1 MAGGKETPRQ
11 KMIGMMYLVLT
22 ALLALQVSNSVLNRF
37 VTINQVLEVSNG
49 ETSNNNG
56 ELLNKIKAQITKR
69 GDRPEDQ
76 KILSL
81 AADVRNET
89 DKIIAEIEKIKSD
102 LIEETGGRDENGTLV
117 GMKDEDVIA
126 NKMILNKGGEE
137 LQKLIRDYIA
147 FLNQEDTSRQYDNFA
162 LDGNQDPTYMNDE
175 EQSKKK
181 FGELYFQSTPMVAG
195 LATLSQFQARILTY
209 EAEALNDIA
218 EQVGAKE
225 VSFDQLDVIVLPE
238 SKIVAA
244 GAKYQAEMFVG
255 ASSKSQNP
263 EMFKDGAEVKVEEGK
278 GQITFTATGGN
289 FDKDGLIK
297 KTFHA
302 KIRIPANDKV
312 IERDIEYFVAKPV
325 IQIQSASVQALYLN
339 CGNELNVQVP
349 ALGSEYKPSFR
360 ADGASVRDGGN
371 GKVTVIPNSAKVT
384 LHVSSGGNYIGNEV
398 FSVRRIPKPTIELLT
413 RGKEVNEK
421 IGMSAPG
428 PRSLDIR
435 AVPDESFKQFLP
447 KDANYR
453 VSKWE
458 VTLAR
463 GSRPV
468 DSKKVT
474 GDQIDLT
481 SFASKARAGDRIV
494 VEVKEVQRR
503 NFEGKVEDV
512 SVGSVIKTIPLN

>member
-22 ALLALQVSNSVLNRF
+22 ALLALQVSNSVLERF
-37 VTINQVLEVSNG
+37 VTINDVLEQTNE
-49 ETSNNNG
+49 ETTQNNQL
-56 ELLNKIKAQITKR
+56 LLNKIKDQIEKR
-69 GDRPEDQ
+69 GNRESDQ
-76 KILSL
+76 PILKL
-81 AADVRNET
+81 AVDVRAET
-89 DKIIAEIEKIKSD
+89 KEVLAKIEKYKEE
-102 LIEETGGRDENGTLV
+102 LIEETGGYDENEKLK

-126 NKMILNKGGEE
+126 NKMINQKQGEE
-137 LQKLIRDYIA
+137 LQTLIRDYA
-147 FLNQEDTSRQYDNFA
+147 EFLSKEDPDRSYDNFA
-162 LDGNQDPTYMNDE
+162 LDGDQDPNYKNDE

-209 EAEALNDIA
+209 ESEALNDIA
-218 EQVGAKE
+218 EKVGATEAKFNKLE
-225 VSFDQLDVIVLPE
+225 VVVLPE

-244 GAKYQAEMFVG
+244 GAKYSAEMFIG
-255 ASSKSQNP
+255 ASSEGQNP
-263 EMFKDGAEVKVEEGK
+263 EMFLDGKELKVEEGR
-278 GQITFTATGGN
+278 GEISFTATGGN

-297 KTFHA
+297 KTFKA
-302 KIRIPANDKV
+302 KIHVPSNDEV
-312 IERDIEYFVAKPV
+312 IEQDIEYFVAKPV
-325 IQIQSASVQALYLN
+325 IQVQSASVQALYLQ

-360 ADGASVRDGGN
+360 ADGATVRDGGN
-371 GKVTVIPNSAKVT
+371 GKVTVIPTSAKVT
-384 LHVSSGGNYIGNEV
+384 LHVSSSGNYIGNEV
-398 FSVRRIPKPTIELLT
+398 FSVRRIPKPSIELLT

-421 IGMSAPG
+421 LGMSVPG

-453 VSKWE
+453 VTKWE

-474 GDQIDLT
+474 DQEVNLT

-494 VEVKEVQRR
+494 VEVKEVMRR
-503 NFEGKVEDV
+503 NFEGKTETVN
-512 SVGSVIKTIPLN
+512 VGTVIKTIPLH